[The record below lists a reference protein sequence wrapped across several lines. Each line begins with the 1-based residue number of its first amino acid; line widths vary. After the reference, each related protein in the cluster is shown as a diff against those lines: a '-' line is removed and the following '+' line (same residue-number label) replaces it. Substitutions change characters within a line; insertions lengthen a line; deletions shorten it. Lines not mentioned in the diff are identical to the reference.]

1 MKIGVVADDLTGALD
16 TGVQFRGWGMSVA
29 VQMVEASSATARNA
43 EVVVVDVESR
53 EDNSEEA
60 YRKVFRATE
69 GLRSK
74 GAEIIYKK
82 VDSTLRGNIGVE
94 LDAVMDASDVE
105 VAFVAP
111 AYPAYGRTTIRG
123 IHLVNGKPLDETE
136 YGIEAHIPTLIGNQ
150 SRRKIGLVGLETVRM
165 GPETIEKE
173 VSKLKD
179 EGVEVTVFDS
189 AAERDLQDVCKAAG
203 GVEVFVGSAGL
214 AFELPQGLGL
224 RAALPTLSIC
234 GSPRALTRLQVAALV
249 ERLGCKMIELDASC
263 LFDKEEYLYEVERCV
278 KEAGEAMISGKDV
291 AVCSAFN
298 EAAEEK
304 ALKLGESRGYVEA
317 EIRARVE
324 AALGTIASKALDEMP
339 VSGLI
344 LTGGATALSVCSAL
358 EVEDFEI
365 LKEVE
370 PGIPLLSLGDG
381 LRAVTK
387 AGGFGEEDVLINIV
401 KYLRRTTA
409 R

>member
-123 IHLVNGKPLDETE
+123 IHMVDGKPLDETE
-136 YGIEAHIPTLIGNQ
+136 YRIEAHIPTLIGNQ
-150 SRRKIGLVGLETVRM
+150 SRRKIGLIGLETVRM

-173 VSKLKD
+173 VSKLKE

-189 AAERDLQDVCKAAG
+189 AVERDLLDVCKAAG

-214 AFELPQGLGL
+214 ASELPQGLGL
-224 RAALPTLSIC
+224 CNALPALAIC
-234 GSPRALTRLQVAALV
+234 GSTRTLTRRQVSVLV
-249 ERLGCKMIELDASC
+249 ERLGCVSIELDASC
-263 LFDKEEYLYEVERCV
+263 LFDKEDYLDEVERCA
-278 KEAGEAMISGKDV
+278 KEAREAMLAGTDV
-291 AVCSAFN
+291 AICSALR

-304 ALKLGESRGYVEA
+304 VLKLGESLGYGEA
-317 EIRARVE
+317 KIRALVE

-339 VSGLI
+339 ISGLI

-358 EVEDFEI
+358 EVGGFEI

-381 LRAVTK
+381 LWAVTK
-387 AGGFGEEDVLINIV
+387 AGGFGGEDVLINIV
-401 KYLRRTTA
+401 KYLRRMTA